1 MLVTGTNERKM
12 LRDIPH
18 GAECRV
24 VYLSF
29 LFSRVRDR
37 DTCLEEFIERS
48 IYRIIERLCVRVTK
62 YIRAVWKKID
72 VV

>member
-1 MLVTGTNERKM
+1 M

-18 GAECRV
+18 GAECRA

-37 DTCLEEFIERS
+37 NMCLEEFIERN

>member
-1 MLVTGTNERKM
+1 M

-18 GAECRV
+18 GAECGV
-24 VYLSF
+24 VYLSL
-29 LFSRVRDR
+29 LFSCVRDR
-37 DTCLEEFIERS
+37 DTCLEEFIERR
-48 IYRIIERLCVRVTK
+48 ICRIIEHLCVRLTK